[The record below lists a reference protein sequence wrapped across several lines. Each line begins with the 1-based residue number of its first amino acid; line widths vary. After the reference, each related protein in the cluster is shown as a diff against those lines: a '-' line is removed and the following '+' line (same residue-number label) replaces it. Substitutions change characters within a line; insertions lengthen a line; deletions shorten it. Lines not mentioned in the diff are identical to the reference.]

1 LSLLYDDCIKN
12 NKPIFEGGIRYLGG
26 TLETYGNTNAADS
39 LMTIKQLVFDEKRI
53 PQAALP
59 DILKA
64 NFEGFAIERAIMK
77 KVAKYGNDNT
87 EADAMLLRVHNHI
100 CNFTREQAIKVG
112 LHHYLV
118 VIINNHANTIL
129 GRKTHAS
136 ADGRGAFCPMANAN
150 APSSGE
156 DKNGLTSM
164 LNSIV
169 KPPTNIH
176 AGSVQNI
183 KFSRE
188 LFNQQRDVTKVL
200 LDTYFDGGGS
210 QAMITVL
217 GKDDLKNAMKNPEQY
232 QNLMVR
238 VGGFSAR
245 FVELDKDVQEE
256 ILARTLY

>member
-1 LSLLYDDCIKN
+1 
-12 NKPIFEGGIRYLGG
+12 
-26 TLETYGNTNAADS
+26 
-39 LMTIKQLVFDEKRI
+39 MEK
-53 PQAALP
+53 
-59 DILKA
+59 
-64 NFEGFAIERAIMK
+64 
-77 KVAKYGNDNT
+77 VVKYGNDDA

-100 CNFTREQAIKVG
+100 CNFTREQASKVG

-129 GRKTHAS
+129 GRKTNAS
-136 ADGRGAFCPMANAN
+136 ADGRSAFCPLANAN
-150 APSSGE
+150 APASGK

-169 KPPTNIH
+169 KPPTTVH

-188 LFNQQRDVTKVL
+188 LFNQQRDATRAL

-217 GKDDLKNAMKNPEQY
+217 GKEDLKNAMKDPGNY